1 MKTEPQLRETILK
14 AAAQVLAQKG
24 YVAASLEAIAEIANT
39 DIDSIKRMY
48 GSKAN
53 LGAAWLN
60 SLHAGS
66 VKRHDLML
74 RAERA
79 PEHKIRDYFEELKPW
94 LLRNKFL
101 GCQFTAAG
109 DQDSLICPQVAES
122 VEEHKDYIRNFMTK
136 LATAY
141 LGMEEA
147 GKRLGTALF
156 LLYTGATTEAATLR
170 TVEPV
175 DAALAVLD
183 TLLPQWK
190 SAQPQAEGLPS

>member
-1 MKTEPQLRETILK
+1 MKTDPKLRENILK
-14 AAAQVLAQKG
+14 AAAEVFAKMG
-24 YVAASLEAIAEIANT
+24 YVAANLEATAEIAHTDVNT
-39 DIDSIKRMY
+39 IKRIY

-66 VKRHDLML
+66 VKRHYLML

-122 VEEHKDYIRNFMTK
+122 VEEHKDYVRGFMTK
-136 LATAY
+136 LATGRPRYA
-141 LGMEEA
+141 
-147 GKRLGTALF
+147 
-156 LLYTGATTEAATLR
+156 
-170 TVEPV
+170 P
-175 DAALAVLD
+175 
-183 TLLPQWK
+183 
-190 SAQPQAEGLPS
+190 

>member
-1 MKTEPQLRETILK
+1 MKTDPLVRESILK
-14 AAAQVLAQKG
+14 AAAEVFSKKG
-24 YVAASLEAIAEIANT
+24 YVAASLETMAVRADT
-39 DIDSIKRMY
+39 DVDTIRRLY
-48 GSKAN
+48 GTKAN

-66 VKRHDLML
+66 VKRHELML
-74 RAERA
+74 DAERA
-79 PEHKIRDYFEELKPW
+79 PERKIRDYFEELKPW

-109 DQDSLICPQVAES
+109 KQDSLVCPQVAET
-122 VEEHKDYIRNFMTK
+122 VEEHKHYVRGFMTR

-141 LGMEEA
+141 LGGEPA
-147 GKRLGTALF
+147 GRRLGAALF
-156 LLYTGATTEAATLR
+156 LLYSGATTEAATLR

-183 TLLPQWK
+183 TMLPQWK
-190 SAQPQAEGLPS
+190 AEQSQG

>member
-1 MKTEPQLRETILK
+1 MKTDPLLRESILK
-14 AAAQVLAQKG
+14 AAASIFSKKG
-24 YVAASLEAIAEIANT
+24 YVAASLEAMADQADT
-39 DIDSIKRMY
+39 DVDTIRRLY

-66 VKRHDLML
+66 IKRHEQML
-74 RAERA
+74 NAERA
-79 PEHKIRDYFEELKPW
+79 PERKIRDYFEELKPW

-101 GCQFTAAG
+101 GCQFSAAG
-109 DQDSLICPQVAES
+109 QKDSLVCPQVAAT
-122 VEEHKDYIRNFMTK
+122 VEEHKDYVHGFMTR

-141 LGMEEA
+141 LGAEPA
-147 GKRLGTALF
+147 GKRLGAALF
-156 LLYTGATTEAATLR
+156 LLYSGATTEAASLR

-183 TLLPQWK
+183 TMLPQWK
-190 SAQPQAEGLPS
+190 AAQTPA